1 MTHGFSLRSE
11 MSVVGLGASTV
22 GSSEIEWCSF
32 SSADK
37 CNLALAL
44 TTVGLWSPVSLSAPL
59 GTRCSTHVV
68 MLHRL
73 GGCIGTE
80 LDLQLGAGS

>member
-1 MTHGFSLRSE
+1 MEADHDAGILSE
-11 MSVVGLGASTV
+11 MSHVCGRCRAF
-22 GSSEIEWCSF
+22 EIWCSF